1 MIWTNFLRRLI
12 LKRLLALLLLMAVT
26 LTSLCA
32 YQVSPLSAEFDAR
45 GKESSK
51 VYTITNDGD
60 RQIAIELKAYIRK
73 QNPDGSEKL
82 DDASMYFTIQPSKVI
97 IAPGSSQLVRVQY
110 RGPQPKREANFRIIA
125 DQIALPVSADDPHAN
140 DMINFLFVYSTVA
153 YVRPQKV
160 VEKVQA
166 VAGMLPDG
174 RIKVEMRN
182 TGSVH
187 QVLSN
192 LKVKVSGP
200 LAEYEFSPEELDAFQ
215 GYNILTGTTLQLIST
230 EALDLG
236 AQSNSDLRVRV
247 SYDYEYKEMK

>member
-1 MIWTNFLRRLI
+1 MKKLTVLLLI
-12 LKRLLALLLLMAVT
+12 LLVGI
-26 LTSLCA
+26 TSVFA
-32 YQVSPLSAEFDAR
+32 YQVSPLSAEFEAR

-60 RQIAIELKAYIRK
+60 RQIAIELKAHIRK
-73 QNPDGSEKL
+73 QNPDGSETL
-82 DDASMYFTIQPSKVI
+82 DDASQFFTIQPSKVI
-97 IAPGSSQLVRVQY
+97 IAPGSSQLIRVQY

-153 YVRPQKV
+153 YVKPPKV

-174 RIKVEMRN
+174 RIKIEMRN

-187 QVLSN
+187 QVLTD
-192 LKVKVSGP
+192 LKIQVQGP
-200 LAEYEFSPEELDAFQ
+200 TGTYTLTPEETEQFQ
-215 GYNILTGTTLQLIST
+215 GYNILTGTTLQLVT
-230 EALDLG
+230 ENPMDLG
-236 AQSNSDLRVRV
+236 ASSNSDLRVRV
-247 SYDYEYKEMK
+247 SYDYSAEGN